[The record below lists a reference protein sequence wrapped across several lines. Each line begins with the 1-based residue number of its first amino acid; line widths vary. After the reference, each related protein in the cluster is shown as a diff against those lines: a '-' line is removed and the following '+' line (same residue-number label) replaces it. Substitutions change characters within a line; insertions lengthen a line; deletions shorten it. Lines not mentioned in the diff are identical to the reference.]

1 LGNFSVNEI
10 ARKYF
15 EGGGHRNASGG
26 TSDLTLEQT
35 LQKFLEILPQYKN
48 QLNINE

>member
-1 LGNFSVNEI
+1 M

-26 TSDLTLEQT
+26 TSNSSLEKT
-35 LQKFLEILPQYKN
+35 LQNFLDILPEYKI
-48 QLNINE
+48 QLNVNE